1 MKQFW
6 SWFLALDSHKRR
18 LLLISIFTTLLAA
31 WMVFFKIETVA
42 VAEGKVIPSS
52 LVKVIQNFEGG
63 IVQEILVNTGDRVKK
78 GDLLFTFDPLTY
90 RNEFEAVEKQVDY
103 LTIRLE
109 RLTAEINGTPLVFS
123 SGLIERHGEQ
133 VSAEQKEYQSRQI
146 RLLELQS
153 LLSLAEEER
162 SISSRLVAKGLES
175 KSELLRAQRQET
187 ERRQMIQSLKEEA
200 VAQAT
205 QIRAEIQVKLNS
217 ISTLSDKLSRTEV
230 RAPEDG
236 IIGSVAVTT
245 VGGSVKPGDPLAQL
259 VPTDTNMLI
268 EAKLAV
274 ADIASIAVGSKAK
287 ISLSAYESSIF
298 GSVNAEVVTISPDAV
313 MPENGAAYYV
323 VRMRTLDSLVDNS
336 GKELPIAPGMSAQA
350 RIITGQRTFLEYI
363 FKPLNKTLSNSFREG

>member
-1 MKQFW
+1 MRNLW

-18 LLLISIFTTLLAA
+18 LLLIFMFTTLLAA
-31 WMVFFKIETVA
+31 WMIFFKIETVA

-63 IVQEILVNTGDRVKK
+63 IIQEILVNTGDRVKK
-78 GDLLFTFDPLTY
+78 GDLLFTFDPLAY
-90 RNEFEAVEKQVDY
+90 RNDFEAVEKQVDY
-103 LTIRLE
+103 LRVRLE

-123 SGLIERHGEQ
+123 PQLIEQHGEQ
-133 VSAEQKEYQSRQI
+133 VSAERREHQARQI
-146 RLLELQS
+146 RLLELRS

-162 SISSRLVAKGLES
+162 GILSRLVAKGLES

-187 ERRQMIQSLKEEA
+187 ERRQMIQALMEEA
-200 VAQAT
+200 IAQAT

-217 ISTLSDKLSRTEV
+217 SSTLSDKLSRTEV

-245 VGGSVKPGDPLAQL
+245 VGGSVRPGDPLAQL

-268 EAKLAV
+268 EAKIAV
-274 ADIASIAVGSKAK
+274 ADIATVAVGSKARV
-287 ISLSAYESSIF
+287 SLSAYESSIF
-298 GSVNAEVVTISPDAV
+298 GSVDAEVVTISPDAV
-313 MPENGAAYYV
+313 TPENGAAHYV
-323 VRMRTLDSLVDNS
+323 VRMKTLGSLVDHL
-336 GKELPIAPGMSAQA
+336 GKDLPITPGMSAQA

>member
-323 VRMRTLDSLVDNS
+323 VRMRTLDSLLDNS

>member
-1 MKQFW
+1 MKRFW
-6 SWFLALDSHKRR
+6 PWFLALDSHKRR
-18 LLLISIFTTLLAA
+18 LLLISVFTTLLAA

-123 SGLIERHGEQ
+123 TRLIERHGEQ
-133 VSAEQKEYQSRQI
+133 VSAEQREHQSRQI

-274 ADIASIAVGSKAK
+274 ADIASIAVGSKARV
-287 ISLSAYESSIF
+287 SLSAYESSIF

-323 VRMRTLDSLVDNS
+323 VRMRTLDSLVDNV

-363 FKPLNKTLSNSFREG
+363 FKPLSKTISNSFREG

>member
-1 MKQFW
+1 MKRFW
-6 SWFLALDSHKRR
+6 PWFLALDSHKRR
-18 LLLISIFTTLLAA
+18 LLLISVFTTLLAA

-274 ADIASIAVGSKAK
+274 ADIASIAVGSKARV
-287 ISLSAYESSIF
+287 SLSAYESSIF

-323 VRMRTLDSLVDNS
+323 VRMRTLDSLVDNV

-363 FKPLNKTLSNSFREG
+363 FKPLSKTISNSFREG

>member
-175 KSELLRAQRQET
+175 KSELLRAQRQEA

-323 VRMRTLDSLVDNS
+323 VRMRTLDSLLDNS

>member
-1 MKQFW
+1 MKKFW
-6 SWFLALDSHKRR
+6 SWFGALDSHKRR
-18 LLLISIFTTLLAA
+18 LFLISTFTLFLAA

-42 VAEGKVIPSS
+42 VAEGKVIPSTM
-52 LVKVIQNFEGG
+52 VKVIQNFEGG
-63 IVQEILVNTGDRVKK
+63 IVSEILVTTGDRVKK
-78 GDLLFTFDPLTY
+78 GDLLFTFDPLAY

-109 RLTAEINGTPLVFS
+109 RLTAEINGTPLVFPPQ
-123 SGLIERHGEQ
+123 LIARHPEQ
-133 VSAEQKEYQSRQI
+133 VSSEQREHQARQT

-175 KSELLRAQRQET
+175 RAELLRAQRQET

-200 VAQAT
+200 IAQAT
-205 QIRAEIQVKLNS
+205 QIRADIQVKLNS
-217 ISTLSDKLSRTEV
+217 LSTLGDKLSRTEV

-245 VGGSVKPGDPLAQL
+245 IGGSVKPGDPLAQL
-259 VPTDTNMLI
+259 VPTDSNMLI

-274 ADIASIAVGSKAK
+274 ADIATVAVGSRARV
-287 ISLSAYESSIF
+287 SLSAYESSIF
-298 GSVNAEVVTISPDAV
+298 GSLDAEVVTISPDAV
-313 MPENGAAYYV
+313 MPENGPAYYV
-323 VRMRTLDSLVDNS
+323 VRMKALHSLVDRL
-336 GKELPIAPGMSAQA
+336 GRELPIAPGMSAQA

-363 FKPLNKTLSNSFREG
+363 FKPLNKTISNSFREG